1 MFRELKTPFFT
12 VLFIFL
18 GLLIFI
24 KLAGPIPFSV
34 NSITTQKTNL
44 FTVQGTGEATAIP
57 DTAMVNIGVSKNS
70 ATVLQAQEQVNTIIN
85 QLTTDIK
92 KLGIEE
98 KDIKTVNYSV
108 NPNYDYREGTQ
119 KINGY
124 MVNANI
130 QIKINP
136 VERANQVID
145 IATKAGATDVGNIQ
159 FVLNEEKKKELE
171 EQARKTAITEAKTKA
186 ESLAKTAGI
195 RLGKIVDIQE
205 SGSPY
210 YAERPVAFSSKEM
223 GGAGGA
229 IVEDTQINPGENK
242 ITSNVSI
249 SYETY

>member
-1 MFRELKTPFFT
+1 MEYQRTRRQ
-12 VLFIFL
+12 
-18 GLLIFI
+18 
-24 KLAGPIPFSV
+24 S
-34 NSITTQKTNL
+34 
-44 FTVQGTGEATAIP
+44 
-57 DTAMVNIGVSKNS
+57 
-70 ATVLQAQEQVNTIIN
+70 QAQEQVNTIIN
-85 QLTTDIK
+85 QITTDIK

-108 NPNYDYREGTQ
+108 NPNYDYREGSQ

-130 QIKINP
+130 QIKIKP

-171 EQARKTAITEAKTKA
+171 EQARKTAISEAKAKA

-195 RLGKIVDIQE
+195 RLGKVVDIQE
-205 SGSPY
+205 SSSPY
-210 YAERPVAFSSKEM
+210 PLERPVAFSAKEM
-223 GGAGGA
+223 PGGAGG
-229 IVEDTQINPGENK
+229 VMDSTVVNPGENK
-242 ITSNVSI
+242 VISNVSI